1 MFMED
6 GHGFTRYALSLFSP
20 PSQCFFAFDITTW
33 TSFNERPRFMNSYLS
48 FALFI
53 VAVALLATSLIPK
66 SCSPT
71 REIVQK
77 PHHRRSAFASHI

>member
-1 MFMED
+1 MVM
-6 GHGFTRYALSLFSP
+6 GLHGMRFLCFLHLHSV
-20 PSQCFFAFDITTW
+20 FFAFDITTW